1 MKINCFNNLYFLSE
15 PSSLSDELKTGISVT
30 AVVCFALLITLV
42 FFCILRKH
50 KNKKDRARAGEKTN
64 EDMNPVYGL
73 YECDPDP
80 QAEVEDTNDYYFE
93 ALYEEGIAITRDNNS
108 KYESC

>member
-1 MKINCFNNLYFLSE
+1 MYQQFCFLPGPGSFDE
-15 PSSLSDELKTGISVT
+15 SLAAGIGVIG
-30 AVVCFALLITLV
+30 VVCIALLITLV
-42 FFCILRKH
+42 FCILRKH